1 MKTGKSMEETKKTI
15 HVDVSK
21 KPTKTKELQ
30 WNRTGDNYILI
41 EQNNKKNYTLDPI
54 AFLVWLQCDGKTN
67 VEQIVDVFS
76 VDGNRDIVKAAI
88 TGILEKLTENGL
100 LKWV

>member
-1 MKTGKSMEETKKTI
+1 MEETKKEEI
-15 HVDVSK
+15 DINK
-21 KPTKTKELQ
+21 KPAKTKELQ
-30 WNRTGDNYILI
+30 WNKAGEIYILADK
-41 EQNNKKNYTLDPI
+41 NSNKNYTLDPI

-67 VEQIVDVFS
+67 IEQIVDVFS

-88 TGILEKLTENGL
+88 TGILEKLTGSGL